1 MAYAYDKVDYPS
13 RPVTLSHP
21 AHLGALAALH
31 GRKVA
36 PFAASRVL
44 EVGCGEGVNLMSMAM
59 SAPDAEF
66 VGIDLSEGA
75 ISAGRRLARAADLP
89 NVRLDV
95 GDILRIDV
103 AYGQFDT
110 IIAHGVYTWT
120 PDSVRAALL
129 RLASSL
135 LKPDGLFYVSY
146 NLQPG
151 CRVRQML
158 RDVLKHCT
166 RDAASPA
173 EDSDA
178 RRHDSSSLTRSVWS
192 KALRSER
199 PLAEEARIMLGREGN
214 ALYHDEL
221 ADIYRLDLFSDVLAA
236 AKAVGLGYLCDAMP
250 QVNAWAFFPE
260 SSEGPAAAGLDRL
273 EMEQREDFAT
283 MRQFRRSVFCFG
295 GALDCDLDPKRL
307 SGLWARGQFVAEP
320 RADGGHDGEVTFL
333 AESGVRL
340 TVRDAEFIQFFADLS
355 EAWPRAISLAQVA
368 EQPELARQVIKLAMN
383 KLVELV
389 TFPTPLS
396 NTGGERPNASR
407 LARAQ
412 IAAGSARVASLRHYS
427 IAFDDPPSLE
437 FMAMLDGTRTRDEL
451 ADHVSASRGLSRED
465 AREKIDMAIKS
476 FAGYGLLTA

>member
-36 PFAASRVL
+36 PFATSRVL

-95 GDILRIDV
+95 GDILHIDV

-158 RDVLKHCT
+158 RDVLKHVT
-166 RDAASPA
+166 RDATSP
-173 EDSDA
+173 EET
-178 RRHDSSSLTRSVWS
+178 L
-192 KALRSER
+192 ALAGAALKSYE
-199 PLAEEARIMLGREGN
+199 PLWAKGAPIGAALAKEARIMLGREGN

-221 ADIYRLDLFSDVLAA
+221 ADIYRLDLFSDVVAA

-260 SSEGPAAAGLDRL
+260 SSEAPAAGLDRL

-295 GALDCDLDPKRL
+295 GALACDPDPKRL

-320 RADGGHDGEVTFL
+320 RTDGGRDGKVTFL

-340 TVRDAEFIQFFADLS
+340 TVRDAEFIQFFADLD
-355 EAWPRAISLAQVA
+355 EAWPRAISLEKVA

-383 KLVELV
+383 KLVELA
-389 TFPTPLS
+389 TFPIPLS

-412 IAAGSARVASLRHYS
+412 IASGSARVASLRHYS

-451 ADHVSASRGLSRED
+451 VDHVSASRGLSRED
-465 AREKIDMAIKS
+465 AREKVDTAIKS